1 MAHASPASRLPP
13 SGSPRRMSWRWVKP
27 TLGRQMM
34 ADLSWASLR
43 IPRCVMTAR
52 LRLPR
57 VLAARSA
64 LAAPR
69 PPWTTLFL
77 KGFGLAAEPHPALRR
92 CYASLPWPRML
103 ELDHAV
109 GCVVLEREHEG
120 EPTLS
125 IARLPC
131 CHAIPLPE
139 VAERLHHAKSAPAGE
154 TRSFRQ
160 FSRFAR
166 LPWPLRRLLMRLALA
181 TGGPVVLYGGTF
193 AISALGE
200 RGVTILD
207 SVSILPI
214 FLSYGPISPEGEVD
228 VTLSFDHRVMDGA
241 DGADALRG
249 LERSLEGPVADELL
263 ALRAA

>member
-1 MAHASPASRLPP
+1 
-13 SGSPRRMSWRWVKP
+13 MSWRWVKP
-27 TLGRQMM
+27 SLGRRMM

-57 VLAARSA
+57 ALAARSA
-64 LAAPR
+64 LASPR

-77 KGFGLAAEPHPALRR
+77 KGFGLAAVPHPALRR
-92 CYASLPWPRML
+92 CHATLPWPRML
-103 ELDHAV
+103 EVEHAI
-109 GCVVLEREHEG
+109 GCVVLEREHDG
-120 EPTLS
+120 ESALS
-125 IARLPC
+125 IARIPR
-131 CHAIPLPE
+131 CHAIPLRE
-139 VAERLHHAKSAPAGE
+139 LAQRLSHAKSAPSGE
-154 TRSFRQ
+154 TPSFRR
-160 FSRFAR
+160 FRNFAR
-166 LPWPLRRLLMRLALA
+166 LPWPLRRLLLRLGLA
-181 TGGPVVLYGGTF
+181 TAGPVVLYGGTF

-207 SVSILPI
+207 SVSVLPI

-249 LERSLEGPVADELL
+249 LEQALEGPVADELL
-263 ALRAA
+263 ALGAA

>member
-1 MAHASPASRLPP
+1 
-13 SGSPRRMSWRWVKP
+13 MSWRWVRP
-27 TLGRQMM
+27 SLGRRMM

-52 LRLPR
+52 LRIPRAQTARAALP
-57 VLAARSA
+57 
-64 LAAPR
+64 APR

-92 CYASLPWPRML
+92 CHATLPWPRML
-103 ELDHAV
+103 ELDHAI

-120 EPTLS
+120 ESALS
-125 IARLPC
+125 IARLPR

-139 VAERLHHAKSAPAGE
+139 LAQRLTQAKSAPSAE
-154 TRSFRQ
+154 ARSFRQ
-160 FSRFAR
+160 FRRFAR
-166 LPWPLRRLLMRLALA
+166 LPWPLRRFLLRLGIA

-207 SVSILPI
+207 SVSVLPI

-249 LERSLEGPVADELL
+249 LEEALEGPVTDELL
-263 ALRAA
+263 GLA

>member
-1 MAHASPASRLPP
+1 
-13 SGSPRRMSWRWVKP
+13 MSWRWVKP
-27 TLGRQMM
+27 SLGRRMM

-52 LRLPR
+52 LHLPR
-57 VLAARSA
+57 ALAARSA
-64 LAAPR
+64 LASPR

-92 CYASLPWPRML
+92 CHATLPWPRML
-103 ELDHAV
+103 EVEHAI
-109 GCVVLEREHEG
+109 GCVVLEREHDG
-120 EPTLS
+120 ESALS
-125 IARLPC
+125 IARIPR
-131 CHAIPLPE
+131 CHAIPLRE
-139 VAERLHHAKSAPAGE
+139 LAQRLSHAKSAPSGE

-160 FSRFAR
+160 FRNFAR
-166 LPWPLRRLLMRLALA
+166 LPWPLRRLLLRLGLA

-207 SVSILPI
+207 SVSVLPV

-249 LERSLEGPVADELL
+249 LEQALEGPVADELL
-263 ALRAA
+263 ALAAA